1 MICAVSSFY
10 ERVSVMVNKRRVKK
24 MILAAAAVLAALV
37 ILLAAA
43 AAVVFRREIATAAS
57 VKNAG
62 GGLYTMNCT
71 YDYNL
76 DKLLETGVTTDR
88 ELVDFITGNLL
99 RGIVDIDVDVE
110 GYACTTFN
118 AREEDGDFLF
128 GRNFD
133 YMPAPCMLVRTDP
146 EDGYA
151 SVSMVNLE
159 FAGYALDYLPDGPLD
174 RVMTLAAPLIPVDGM
189 NEKGLCIGVLE
200 LENGPT
206 HQNTGKTGLTTTAM
220 IRLVLDRAAS
230 IEEAVGLFRSVDMHD
245 SAGCGYHYQI
255 TDASGASVILEY
267 VNDEIVLHQPPR
279 TGNTAG
285 CQTAANYYVDKSVD
299 DPKGFGQERC
309 GEVLK
314 TLNAS
319 NGVLSTDDAVKLLG
333 RVSMDD
339 QADPNGYVC
348 DTLWSAVYNST
359 ALTVTLCTNLDYAA
373 FREFSLFEAKQA
385 D

>member
-1 MICAVSSFY
+1 MPKKRSVKKGILIAVSVF
-10 ERVSVMVNKRRVKK
+10 
-24 MILAAAAVLAALV
+24 AALAV
-37 ILLAAA
+37 LLAAG

-57 VKNAG
+57 VKNEG

-76 DKLLETGVTTDR
+76 DKLVQTGVTSDQ
-88 ELVDFITGNLL
+88 ELVDFITANLL
-99 RGIVDIDVDVE
+99 RGVVRVKVDIGD
-110 GYACTTFN
+110 YACTTFN
-118 AREEDGDFLF
+118 ARTPDGGFLF

-146 EDGYA
+146 PDGYA

-159 FAGYALDYLPDGPLD
+159 FAGYSFDYMPDGPLD
-174 RVMTLAAPLIPVDGM
+174 RVMTLAAPFIPADGM

-220 IRLVLDRAAS
+220 IRLVLDKAANV
-230 IEEAVGLFRSVDMHD
+230 EEAVALFRGYDMHD

-255 TDASGASVILEY
+255 TDASGASVVLEY
-267 VNDEIVLHQPPR
+267 VGGKIVLHHPEQA
-279 TGNTAG
+279 GKAAG
-285 CQTAANYYVDKSVD
+285 CQTAANYYIEKSVD
-299 DPKGFGQERC
+299 DPKGFGQKRC
-309 GEVLK
+309 GEVLR

-319 NGVLSTDDAVKLLG
+319 SGVLTADGAMRLLG
-333 RVSMDD
+333 RVSMDG

-359 ALTVTLCTNLDYAA
+359 KLTVTLCTGLDYSTV
-373 FREFSLFEAKQA
+373 REYSLFEPAQA
-385 D
+385 R

>member
-1 MICAVSSFY
+1 MPKKGKVKKILLTA
-10 ERVSVMVNKRRVKK
+10 VSVM
-24 MILAAAAVLAALV
+24 AALI
-37 ILLAAA
+37 ILLTAA
-43 AAVVFRREIATAAS
+43 AAVVFRREIASAAS
-57 VKNAG
+57 VKSEG
-62 GGLYTMNCT
+62 GGLYTMNCA

-76 DKLLETGVTTDR
+76 DKLLEAGVASDR
-88 ELVDFITGNLL
+88 ELVDFITDNLT
-99 RGIVDIDVDVE
+99 RGIVDIEVDIE

-118 AREEDGDFLF
+118 ARSEEDGDALF

-146 EDGYA
+146 ADGYA
-151 SVSMVNLE
+151 SISMVNLE

-174 RVMTLAAPLIPVDGM
+174 RVMTLAAPFIPADGM

-206 HQNTGKTGLTTTAM
+206 HQNTGRKGLTTTAM
-220 IRLVLDRAAS
+220 IRLILDKAAS
-230 IEEAVGLFRSVDMHD
+230 VEEAVGLFRAYDMHD

-267 VNDEIVLHQPPR
+267 VNGKIVLHDPPQ
-279 TGNTAG
+279 TGSHAF
-285 CQTAANYYVDKSVD
+285 CQTAANYYVDQSVD

-309 GEVLK
+309 GEVLR
-314 TLNAS
+314 TLDAA
-319 NGVLSTDDAVKLLG
+319 NGILTTGDAMRLLS
-333 RVSMDD
+333 RVSMQD

-359 ALTVTLCTNLDYAA
+359 ELTLTLCTGLDYETV
-373 FREFSLFEAKQA
+373 REYALFAE
-385 D
+385 